1 MKAEPPKEQEL
12 RKVFCEIV
20 QGFTRL
26 EYGGVNLYIKHLTQH
41 DQYLLEERKDEV
53 FNKAKKKGLPTEK
66 EALQTLIEGDVWS
79 QEEEDTITETQSY
92 VDNLMDTKSNLI
104 IPSQINDI
112 NKDIDEATKKLE
124 ELKGKKQSMLTQT
137 CEGYA
142 QIKSNDYS
150 IYLCLYKD
158 QELEKKFISWEKF
171 GELTKPELSDL
182 LTNYTEASSHLTLT
196 NIKFLAISPIFS
208 LYYNLTGGDSIHDF
222 FKKPLPSLS
231 FYQLNLLNYGKV
243 LHSILENV
251 EGIPEEIKKD
261 PDDLLSYA
269 ESKRRTKD
277 VVEKSK
283 DKQGFSVVGATK
295 KDMDE
300 MGVSD
305 EVSLSPFELA
315 KNKGSLTLEDFQN
328 FS

>member
-1 MKAEPPKEQEL
+1 MKADPPTEQEL

-26 EYGGVNLYIKHLTQH
+26 KYGGVDLYIKHLTQH
-41 DQYLLEERKDEV
+41 DQYLLEERKEEV
-53 FNKAKKKGLPTEK
+53 FNAAKEKGLPTEK
-66 EALQTLIEGDVWS
+66 EALQTLIDGDVWS
-79 QEEEDTITETQSY
+79 EEEENTIKETQSY
-92 VDNLMDTKSNLI
+92 VDNLRDTKANLI
-104 IPSQINDI
+104 IPSQIADI
-112 NKDIDEATKKLE
+112 NKDIDEATTKLE
-124 ELKGKKQSMLTQT
+124 ELQGKRQSMLTQT

-142 QIKSNDYS
+142 QVKSNDYS

-158 QELEKKFISWEKF
+158 PGLDKKFISWEKF
-171 GELTKPELSDL
+171 GELTKPEIGDL
-182 LTNYTEASSHLTLT
+182 LTHYTEASSHLNLT
-196 NIKFLAISPIFS
+196 NIKFLAINPIFS
-208 LYYNLTGGDSIHDF
+208 LYYNLTGGDAIHDF

-269 ESKRRTKD
+269 ESKRKNKN
-277 VVEKSK
+277 VVEKSQ
-283 DKQGFSVVGATK
+283 DKQGFSVMGATK

-300 MGVSD
+300 MGVAD
-305 EVSLSPFELA
+305 ELSVSPFELA
-315 KNKGSLTLEDFQN
+315 KKKGSLTLEDFQN